1 MSEEQEQSKQD
12 TQEYGKVIN
21 LNAKEEEKPQKEQ
34 LTVDGQKVLPY
45 ITLNILP
52 VAKPRMTQ
60 SDKWKKRPVVEKYW
74 RYKEDLKLL
83 CFLCRWM
90 PKEDLDVQFV
100 LPMPKSWSE
109 RKKKKMDGQPH
120 KQRPDLD
127 NLIKGFKDALLIEDS
142 HIHTYHNMKKI
153 WGREGAIILKR

>member
-1 MSEEQEQSKQD
+1 MSEEQEQSEQD

-60 SDKWKKRPVVEKYW
+60 RDKWQKRPVVEKYW

-83 CFLCRWM
+83 CFLCRY
-90 PKEDLDVQFV
+90 
-100 LPMPKSWSE
+100 
-109 RKKKKMDGQPH
+109 
-120 KQRPDLD
+120 
-127 NLIKGFKDALLIEDS
+127 NC
-142 HIHTYHNMKKI
+142 
-153 WGREGAIILKR
+153 